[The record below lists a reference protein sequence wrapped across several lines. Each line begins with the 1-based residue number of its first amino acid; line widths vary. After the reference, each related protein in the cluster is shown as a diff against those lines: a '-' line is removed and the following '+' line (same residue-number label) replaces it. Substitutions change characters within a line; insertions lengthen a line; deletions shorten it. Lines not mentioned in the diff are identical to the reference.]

1 VLLEP
6 IMKVAV
12 TAPDEHIG
20 DVIGDLNSRRGRVLR
35 VDAKGNYQLIEAN
48 VPMSEM
54 LKYAPDLNSKT
65 GGRGTF
71 TMEFSHY
78 EEVPAQMAEKVIA
91 QAKKDKEKED

>member
-1 VLLEP
+1 
-6 IMKVAV
+6 
-12 TAPDEHIG
+12 
-20 DVIGDLNSRRGRVLR
+20 
-35 VDAKGNYQLIEAN
+35 
-48 VPMSEM
+48 MSEM

-78 EEVPAQMAEKVIA
+78 EEIPAQMAEKVIA

>member
-1 VLLEP
+1 
-6 IMKVAV
+6 M
-12 TAPDEHIG
+12 
-20 DVIGDLNSRRGRVLR
+20 
-35 VDAKGNYQLIEAN
+35 IEAN

-78 EEVPAQMAEKVIA
+78 EEVPAQMVEKVIA
-91 QAKKDKEKED
+91 QVKKDKEKED